1 MLKFQSKS
9 ATLCK
14 RLWLFICQGVRDVER
29 DEGGLS
35 PVGSEPSTVKINK
48 ESPNSNVS
56 RSTKHS
62 CNGVNDVRRSSDDD
76 RRLNGSSSS
85 SSSSS
90 MPKHSL
96 SSCHSMSSS
105 ALSDF
110 FFQDDSLSNAV
121 KYEEDFEAGEGGGGG
136 DGGAGNGVKVIFV
149 KMPDECCPRCIMRFP
164 LWSLFDQKLL
174 GKIWWKMRC
183 YSYVLVEHN
192 YFETFIILM
201 ILASSLALVSILCC

>member
-1 MLKFQSKS
+1 M
-9 ATLCK
+9 
-14 RLWLFICQGVRDVER
+14 ER

-56 RSTKHS
+56 RSTRHS
-62 CNGVNDVRRSSDDD
+62 CNGVNDARHTSDDD
-76 RRLNGSSSS
+76 RRLNGSSTSS

-105 ALSDF
+105 AFSDF
-110 FFQDDSLSNAV
+110 FFHDDSLSNVA
-121 KYEEDFEAGEGGGGG
+121 KYQEDFEGGEGGE
-136 DGGAGNGVKVIFV
+136 GGAGNGVKVIFV
-149 KMPDECCPRCIMRFP
+149 KMPDECCPRCVMRFP
-164 LWSLFDQKLL
+164 LWLFFDRTLL

-201 ILASSLALVSILCC
+201 ILASSLSLVSMICC